1 MIIKPIITTMLA
13 LSIGSCMAIPAQAT
27 PLQINGKTI
36 NIHQIHAAQGCKHGK
51 CNIEDDFTATA
62 KGSLKNRA
70 ALLGLHIKQ
79 GEKIDTKTVQL
90 CKVSQKGQL
99 ISARCHTLTT
109 ATAVR

>member
-13 LSIGSCMAIPAQAT
+13 LSLGSCMAIPAQAT

-51 CNIEDDFTATA
+51 CNIQDNFIATA

-79 GEKIDTKTVQL
+79 GEKIDTKTVQICRL
-90 CKVSQKGQL
+90 MQKGPL
-99 ISARCHTLTT
+99 ISAQCHTLTT
-109 ATAVR
+109 AKAAR